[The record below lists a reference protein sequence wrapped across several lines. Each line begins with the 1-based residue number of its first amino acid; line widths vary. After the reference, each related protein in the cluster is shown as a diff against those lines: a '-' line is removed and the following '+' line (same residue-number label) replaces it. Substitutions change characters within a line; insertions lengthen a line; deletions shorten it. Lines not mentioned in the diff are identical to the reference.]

1 MGKAA
6 APGETIA
13 ERIER
18 LGVEVIRHHVFL
30 CADQSNAKCCTHA
43 AGMESWQ
50 FLKSRLA
57 QLGLTGA
64 GGIYRS
70 KVNCLQVCMEGPVA
84 VVYPQGIWYRHC
96 TPEVLERII
105 QEHLIGGRPVAEFVI
120 ARIPSAS

>member
-13 ERIER
+13 ERIGR
-18 LGVEVIRHHVFL
+18 LGVEVIRHHIFL
-30 CADQSNAKCCTHA
+30 CADQGNAKCCTHA

-84 VVYPQGIWYRHC
+84 VVYPQGIWYRNC